1 MNYITFGIL
10 IFLFLIILMIPVSK
24 KETFKNNN
32 YNSKKL
38 KRPSILT
45 NSHEFAKYLI
55 LKS

>member
-1 MNYITFGIL
+1 MNYTTFGIL

-24 KETFKNNN
+24 KETFRNTNNKHL
-32 YNSKKL
+32 KK
-38 KRPSILT
+38 PSILT